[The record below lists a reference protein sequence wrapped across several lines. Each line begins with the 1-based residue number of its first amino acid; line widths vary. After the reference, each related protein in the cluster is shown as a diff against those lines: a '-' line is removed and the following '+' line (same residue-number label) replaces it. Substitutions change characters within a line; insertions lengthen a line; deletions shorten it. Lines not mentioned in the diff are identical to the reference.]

1 MALIDVDDVQPW
13 LEETQ
18 LTLTSDDELT
28 EEPFQS
34 EFVKSKLATCSLD
47 VASWVDENST
57 PVLVRQ
63 IIGMLVAA
71 QRYNKTYSET
81 DENAGNP
88 YANKLEDRANLLLE
102 GICAGTVDLLDVVDD
117 PFTSGSGSISFY
129 PDDTVGALEENKEEA
144 VRFTMGKVF

>member
-1 MALIDVDDVQPW
+1 MPLIDVSDVQPW

-28 EEPFQS
+28 EEPIQS
-34 EFVKSKLATCSLD
+34 EFVKSKLAGCSLD
-47 VASWVDENST
+47 VTTWVDENST
-57 PVLVRQ
+57 PVLIRQ

-71 QRYNKTYSET
+71 QRYNKSYSET
-81 DENAGNP
+81 DEDAGNP
-88 YANKLEDRANLLLE
+88 YATKLEDKANMLLE
-102 GICAGTVDLLDVVDD
+102 GICNGTVDLLDVADD
-117 PFTSGSGSISFY
+117 PATTGARSISFY